1 MTQEGMDFI
10 FKIFLFYLPLL
21 FSLCVHE
28 FAHGWTA
35 KKKGDMTAFYEGRLT
50 LNPMAHVDYLGT
62 VILPMIFL
70 LTQAP
75 VFFGWAKPVPVNP
88 SAFQNPKE
96 DMFWVAFAGPL
107 SNIFLAVAGAVALSF
122 LYFFQISQLISL
134 NKNFI
139 SMAEMF
145 IYLNIL
151 LAVFNLI
158 PLHPLDGGKVI
169 ARFLPVSWNLF
180 LEENQ
185 KYSFVILILLLLLG
199 AFHYLAMPI
208 LLATQYLIGLAQ
220 WLSQQSAV
228 CRFFALNFKRCFFL
242 PVILILWLKVVRF
255 FIFLE
260 FLPIIYI

>member
-1 MTQEGMDFI
+1 MDFL

-35 KKKGDMTAFYEGRLT
+35 KKRGDLTAFYAGRLT
-50 LNPMAHVDYLGT
+50 LNPIAHVDYLGT

-70 LTQAP
+70 FTNAP
-75 VFFGWAKPVPVNP
+75 LFFGWAKPVPVDP
-88 SAFQNPKE
+88 RAFKRPKE

-107 SNIFLAVAGAVALSF
+107 SNILLAVAGAFALCF
-122 LYFFQISQLISL
+122 LYTIQITSLINL

-139 SMAEMF
+139 SMIEMF

-169 ARFLPVSWNLF
+169 ARFLPVKWNLF
-180 LEENQ
+180 LEEQQN
-185 KYSFVILILLLLLG
+185 YSYALLILLLLLG
-199 AFHYLAMPI
+199 AFHYLAKPI
-208 LLATQYLIGLAQ
+208 FFTTQYLIERAQ
-220 WLSQQSAV
+220 WLSQWLA
-228 CRFFALNFKRCFFL
+228 N
-242 PVILILWLKVVRF
+242 LIL
-255 FIFLE
+255 
-260 FLPIIYI
+260 